1 MPKLWTFWGC
11 WTQCCRGRHQTQ
23 THTASSNYVKF
34 GLLFC
39 DFGLSVRLGRSCKTY
54 LQILQE
60 LILKLLSQFWVR
72 FAFWGLKRV
81 PFWLLFNKGFLD
93 AIFAKNFLG
102 FLICF
107 WAFEVWKEDKV
118 YALFLFG
125 GGFTGFKGERTAD
138 FILVHV
144 FFDFRGEGEPLVA
157 GLGLLGP
164 VYTLVF
170 HNIIKKSLNRFN
182 RPQYNR
188 INLWQPRLPPR
199 LIILPPHFLKPRIP
213 DRLHGIWLIW
223 NRKVNRAQPLLLLN
237 SLKTKIVPRHRHLQL
252 RLPRRFKQTEPLW
265 RLSLVNFLEYSIGII

>member
-1 MPKLWTFWGC
+1 MPKWWTFWGC
-11 WTQCCRGRHQTQ
+11 WTQCCRVTRQTQ

-34 GLLFC
+34 GLLFS
-39 DFGLSVRLGRSCKTY
+39 DFGLSVRFGRSCKIY

-72 FAFWGLKRV
+72 FAFWGLKGV
-81 PFWLLFNKGFLD
+81 PFWLLFNKGFLN
-93 AIFAKNFLG
+93 AIFAKNLLG
-102 FLICF
+102 FLVCF
-107 WAFEVWKEDKV
+107 WAFKVWKEDKV

-125 GGFTGFKGERTAD
+125 GGFTGFKGERAAD

-144 FFDFRGEGEPLVA
+144 FFDFGGEGESLVT

-164 VYTLVF
+164 IYTLVLQD
-170 HNIIKKSLNRFN
+170 IIKKSLNGFN
-182 RPQYNR
+182 RPQNNR

-199 LIILPPHFLKPRIP
+199 LIILPPHFLKPHIP

-252 RLPRRFKQTEPLW
+252 RLPCRFKQTEPFW
-265 RLSLVNFLEYSIGII
+265 RLSLVNFFEYSIGII